1 MLYYFSSFDKC
12 FDFIKDKFNLGDSEL
27 YLYNV
32 FKSILLLLFGDFLF
46 DKLNAILLSFICSG
60 SGDILSFI
68 LLNLR

>member
-1 MLYYFSSFDKC
+1 MFWL
-12 FDFIKDKFNLGDSEL
+12 FNLGDSEL

-32 FKSILLLLFGDFLF
+32 FKLILLLLFGDCLF
-46 DKLNAILLSFICSG
+46 DKLNAILLSFIRSG